1 MNMETLGL
9 DSFES
14 SLRSRLLRL
23 EAAAPAAIAPEPV
36 PSLARA
42 RFAGRW
48 SLAAAA
54 ALLGLAVVAGGAV
67 SRFASPQEVQGWPG
81 FENLGQPF
89 WGTGIGCMTP
99 QEAQRLIVDR
109 GFTPY
114 WQVEQAGS
122 AKGDGSTARFSSEPP
137 AEGVIWGGF
146 VRGDT
151 AHVVVEVGGQAR
163 PGC

>member
-1 MNMETLGL
+1 METLDL
-9 DSFES
+9 DSFDS

-23 EAAAPAAIAPEPV
+23 EAAAPSATAPQGV
-36 PSLARA
+36 PWVSRP

-48 SLAAAA
+48 SLAAAV
-54 ALLGLAVVAGGAV
+54 ALLGLVVVAGGAV
-67 SRFASPQEVQGWPG
+67 GRFASDTEVRGWPG
-81 FENLGQPF
+81 FDNFGQPF

-99 QEAQRLIVDR
+99 TEAQRLMVER

-114 WQVEQAGS
+114 WQIEPVGS
-122 AKGDGSTARFSSEPP
+122 VKGDGSTTRFSSDPP

-151 AHVVVEVGGQAR
+151 AHVVVEVGGEAR

>member
-1 MNMETLGL
+1 MSMETLDL
-9 DSFES
+9 DAFDN

-23 EAAAPAAIAPEPV
+23 EGAAPSATAPRAM
-36 PSLARA
+36 PSISR

-48 SLAAAA
+48 SLAAAT
-54 ALLGLAVVAGGAV
+54 ALVGLVLVAGAAV
-67 SRFASPQEVQGWPG
+67 GRFATQGEVQGWPG
-81 FENLGQPF
+81 FDNFGQPF

-99 QEAQRLIVDR
+99 PEAQRLIVDR

-122 AKGDGSTARFSSEPP
+122 VKGDGSVARFSSEPP
-137 AEGVIWGGF
+137 TEGVIWGGF
-146 VRGDT
+146 VRGNT
-151 AHVVVEVGGQAR
+151 AHIVVELGGQAR